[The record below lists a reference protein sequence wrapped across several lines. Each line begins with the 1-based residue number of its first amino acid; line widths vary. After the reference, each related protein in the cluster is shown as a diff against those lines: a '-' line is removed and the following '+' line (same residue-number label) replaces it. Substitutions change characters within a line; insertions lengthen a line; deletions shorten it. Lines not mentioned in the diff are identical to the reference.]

1 MAAPRSQASDSVTL
15 LLSLV
20 PYLLT
25 ASPVSVREAAQNFGV
40 TEQTMRDTVTGLT
53 TLGVPDKSGD
63 VYGDHMFDID
73 WFLFEEQDEIYLT
86 HAVGIEGTPRF
97 SAREAATL
105 TAGLTLIKSTVDESD
120 AAAVQTLI
128 QKIARGTSSR
138 PAGITLA
145 AAQAP
150 ASLELVREAIAKG
163 MHVAFDYRSTGGQ
176 LQHRLVDPIVVEA
189 ILGAWYLRGYCHLRE
204 AVRTFRADR
213 LVNLTIDPRPIDT
226 VVTAADLDELQFT
239 PSDNDMIATL
249 RLARWALPAIID
261 FGPRE
266 ISGTTEEL
274 TVEVNFA
281 SVESVFRA
289 LSRRPGVITVIAPDS
304 LRKQVADWASNA
316 L

>member
-1 MAAPRSQASDSVTL
+1 MAKPRAQASDSVTL

-20 PYLLT
+20 PYLLSS
-25 ASPVSVREAAQNFGV
+25 SPVSVDEAAKNFGV
-40 TEQTMRDTVTGLT
+40 SPQTIRDAVTGLT
-53 TLGVPDKSGD
+53 TLGVPDKAGD

-73 WFLFEEQDEIYLT
+73 WDLFEEQDEVFLT

-105 TAGLTLIKSTVDESD
+105 TAGLTLIKSAVDATESE
-120 AAAVQTLI
+120 AVQTLI
-128 QKIARGTSSR
+128 DKIARGSSSR

-145 AAQAP
+145 PAKAP

-163 MHVAFDYRSTGGQ
+163 MHIGFDYRSTGGV
-176 LQHRLVDPIVVEA
+176 LAPRLVDPIVVEA
-189 ILGAWYLRGYCHLRE
+189 ILGTWYVRGYCHLRE

-213 LVNLTIDPRPIDT
+213 LVNAVIDPTPKDIDLTI
-226 VVTAADLDELQFT
+226 ADLDELQFT
-239 PSDNDMIATL
+239 PSDQDMIATL
-249 RLARWALPAIID
+249 RLPKWALPALID

-266 ISGTTEEL
+266 ISVTADEL

-289 LSRRPGVITVIAPDS
+289 LSRRPGAITVVSPET
-304 LRKQVADWASNA
+304 LRKQVAEWATNA